1 MKKVNNRYIDS
12 MIKKMLNETLE
23 ERADD
28 LVTRLKTNVNELGGM
43 DDGHPKYGKKN
54 FSKMTPEEIEDLMND
69 YPGLSQS
76 EAKKL
81 ISLLGNES
89 IDESSLNEDNLQ
101 QDIEDF
107 RDSVETDN
115 YQRSKDNDPDYE
127 VAEPSVEFFL
137 DLYPKYKGKER
148 EIQQILNSPLTQNIK
163 NSISDKGDVKN
174 QIRDLKAKY
183 IAGDSSVLPQ
193 LKALQ
198 SKLR

>member
-1 MKKVNNRYIDS
+1 MNNNFDLKQFLAEGRLLKEQQQITADYLYQMFQDEDLIDDRR
-12 MIKKMLNETLE
+12 EYDE
-23 ERADD
+23 
-28 LVTRLKTNVNELGGM
+28 
-43 DDGHPKYGKKN
+43 
-54 FSKMTPEEIEDLMND
+54 EDLMNA